1 MSVFDL
7 KGSSGGNSW
16 NYHDPNK
23 QGYMEMIEGTVVEI
37 SNPQS
42 INFATKQPETWPD
55 GNPKL
60 NLRMM
65 IKGRSG
71 AELGW
76 TFSPKGRGAEACL
89 SALDPNGT
97 RAQVSIEEMLGKF
110 IRVQTQAGVYNSQ
123 NPRPWWVTIL
133 GEGDAGS
140 VRGIVDLSA
149 RQAPAPQPQQAPAPQ
164 PQPVQQ
170 APAPQVQYAQ
180 QQAAQA
186 LGFQPQPVQQQAP
199 VNQVPYED
207 DPTGGYYSEDIPF

>member
-140 VRGIVDLSA
+140 VRGMVDLSA
-149 RQAPAPQPQQAPAPQ
+149 RQAPAPQQVPAPQ
-164 PQPVQQ
+164 SQPVQQ
-170 APAPQVQYAQ
+170 APVPQVQYAQ

-186 LGFQPQPVQQQAP
+186 LGYQQQQPMPQPMQQAP
-199 VNQVPYED
+199 VIDTTPSVYD
-207 DPTGGYYSEDIPF
+207 EDIPF